1 MQRMSSKFRFTK
13 KELEA
18 LEIPQVR
25 KRYHD
30 TGVPGLIVEIYPNGR
45 KSYRV
50 YKKVRSAKTATQ
62 VSIGVFPDLTIEQAR
77 SKARDIINEMAL
89 GINPNDKKKLAANES
104 VTLQRVFDDYL
115 TIKKLS
121 ENTVRG
127 YKQVINAYLAKYKN
141 KPLSMLTEE
150 VIKDIHTTIT
160 TGKFKGMRK
169 PSKAQADLCMRVV
182 RALFNFA
189 KYEYRG
195 YDNAFIFAENP
206 VTILSH
212 QRSWHNVERKS
223 TYVRPH
229 QLKEFL
235 RSIAD
240 LRKEFELI
248 QDKFA
253 LAVCDLVEFALF
265 TGLRKNE
272 LLTLPWS
279 QVDLSGKA
287 FYVSKTKN
295 GSPLELPISPYLMK
309 LFERRK
315 LNCEGHEFVFYADND
330 KGYVVEPKKVIKK
343 IADRAKYNFTLHD
356 LRRTFTTIAE
366 SANIGTYS
374 IKRLLNHK
382 SQRDDV
388 TAGYTVLTPEEL
400 RKPALAIENKILE
413 IAEMKTETSKDDD
426 LSVNSL
432 VDSLTDIQKKE
443 MFAML
448 FKEIHTS

>member
-1 MQRMSSKFRFTK
+1 MTSKFRFTK

-18 LEIPQVR
+18 LEIQKDR
-25 KRYHD
+25 KRYYD
-30 TGVPGLIVEIYPNGR
+30 TGVPGLIVEVYPNGR
-45 KSYRV
+45 KSFRV
-50 YKKVRSAKTATQ
+50 YKKVRGAKAATQ
-62 VSIGVFPDLTIEQAR
+62 VTIGVFPDLTIDQAR
-77 SKARDIINEMAL
+77 SKAREIINEMAL
-89 GINPNDKKKLAANES
+89 GINPNDKKKSTENES
-104 VTLQRVFDDYL
+104 VSLQRVFDDYL
-115 TIKKLS
+115 IMKKLS

-127 YKQVINAYLAKYKN
+127 YKQVINAYLTKYIN
-141 KPLSMLTEE
+141 KPLALLTEE
-150 VIKDIHTTIT
+150 VIKQIHTTIT
-160 TGKFKGMRK
+160 NGEFKGMRK

-195 YDNAFIFAENP
+195 YDNTFIFVENP

-229 QLKEFL
+229 QLKKFL
-235 RSIAD
+235 HSVAE
-240 LRKEFELI
+240 LRKEFALI
-248 QDKFA
+248 QDQFA

-279 QVDLSGKA
+279 QVDLPGKA
-287 FYVSKTKN
+287 FYVSETKN
-295 GSPLELPISPYLMK
+295 GTPLELPISPYLMQ
-309 LFERRK
+309 LFENRK
-315 LNCEGHEFVFYADND
+315 LKCEGREFVFYADND

-343 IADRAKYNFTLHD
+343 IADKSEHNFTLHD

-366 SANIGTYS
+366 SVNIGTYS

-382 SQRDDV
+382 SRRDDV

-413 IAEMKTETSKDDD
+413 IAEVKTETSSEDD
-426 LSVNSL
+426 LNVNSL
-432 VDSLTDIQKKE
+432 VNSLTDIQKKE
-443 MFAML
+443 MLAML
-448 FKEIHTS
+448 FKEIHTN